1 MGWDT
6 KNNDSGNNIDKIKHI
21 VQKLYLNNDISFDET
36 VFLIKNAG
44 CEDRKLIYEKALET
58 KQRYYGKKVYMRG
71 LIEFSN
77 ICSRN
82 CLYCGLRAQNPHVER
97 YRLSKE
103 EIIECCRQG
112 WKLGYSTFVLQSGED
127 PYYTVEKIED
137 IIKSIKLEFPESALT
152 LSIGERSFEEYKRMK
167 DAGADRFL
175 LRHETASGQLY
186 EKLHPG
192 MKFDERVRCLYD
204 LKKAGFQVGAGF
216 MVGLP
221 GQTEQMLAEDLHFLK
236 KLNPE
241 MIGIGPFIP
250 HSKTPLKEET
260 GGNVEDTIFMVALAR
275 LFVPK
280 ALIPATTA
288 LGTLHEKGRELA
300 LCAGAN
306 VVMPNLTPLAYRP
319 KYQLYENKICTGD
332 DAAHC
337 RVCIEKRIISAGF
350 EVDMGRGDHINFL
363 SIMRQKTLE

>member
-1 MGWDT
+1 MRCNAR
-6 KNNDSGNNIDKIKHI
+6 NNDYRVRDIIE
-21 VQKLYLNNDISFDET
+21 KLFLTNDISSDET
-36 VFLIKNAG
+36 VFLIQNAND
-44 CEDRKLIYEKALET
+44 EDKRLVYDKALET

-82 CLYCGLRAQNPHVER
+82 CLYCGLRAQNSNVDR

-103 EIIECCRQG
+103 EILECCRQG
-112 WKLGYSTFVLQSGED
+112 RNLGYFTFVLQSGED
-127 PYYTVEKIED
+127 PYYTIERMED
-137 IIKSIKLEFPESALT
+137 IIKAIKSEYPECALT

-175 LRHETASGQLY
+175 LRHETASRQLY
-186 EKLHPG
+186 EKLHPD
-192 MKFDERVRCLYD
+192 MSFDKRTRCLYD

-221 GQTEQMLAEDLHFLK
+221 GQTEEMLAEDLHFLK

-250 HSKTPLKEET
+250 HSKTPLKEEK

-300 LCAGAN
+300 LKAGAN

-337 RVCIEKRIISAGF
+337 RVCIEKRITSAGF
-350 EVDMGRGDHINFL
+350 EIDMGRGDHVNFVNF
-363 SIMRQKTLE
+363 SA